1 MQSTEQN
8 VTELL
13 AAWSGGDEAAL
24 EKLVPLVYQEL
35 HRTAHRYM
43 ARERSGHTLQTT
55 ALINEVYMRLTD
67 FQEMNWQNRNH
78 FFGICANL
86 MRRVLTDFARS
97 RRFLKR
103 GGNAV
108 HLPFDENLFG
118 GHERAA
124 GIVALDDALNALA
137 VFDERKSRVVE
148 LRFFGGL
155 STEETAQ
162 GLNISVESVMRDWKM
177 AKVWLLRAV
186 GTGESDGAWAMAT
199 GRATLSLCAGP

>member
-1 MQSTEQN
+1 MNHRADHN

-13 AAWSGGDEAAL
+13 TAWSGGDEAAL

-35 HRTAHRYM
+35 HRTAHRFM
-43 ARERSGHTLQTT
+43 VRERSGHTLQTT
-55 ALINEVYMRLTD
+55 ALINEVYTRLVD
-67 FQEMNWQNRNH
+67 LQGMSWQNRNH

-97 RRFLKR
+97 RRFHKR
-103 GGNAV
+103 GGNAIHV
-108 HLPFDENLFG
+108 AFDETLFG

-137 VFDERKSRVVE
+137 VIDERKSRVVE

-155 STEETAQ
+155 SVDETAQ
-162 GLNISVESVMRDWKM
+162 DRKSTR
-177 AKVWLLRAV
+177 
-186 GTGESDGAWAMAT
+186 
-199 GRATLSLCAGP
+199 

>member
-1 MQSTEQN
+1 MGRTEHN
-8 VTELL
+8 VTDLL
-13 AAWSGGDEAAL
+13 TAWSGGDEAAL

-43 ARERSGHTLQTT
+43 ARERSSHILQTT
-55 ALINEVYMRLTD
+55 ALINEVYMRLVD
-67 FQEMNWQNRNH
+67 FQAMNWQNRNH

-103 GGNAV
+103 GGNAIHV
-108 HLPFDENLFG
+108 TFDEGLFG
-118 GHERAA
+118 GQERAA

-137 VFDERKSRVVE
+137 LLDERNSRVVE

-155 STEETAQ
+155 S
-162 GLNISVESVMRDWKM
+162 VEFWMC
-177 AKVWLLRAV
+177 
-186 GTGESDGAWAMAT
+186 
-199 GRATLSLCAGP
+199 LSRR